1 MLGISDGISRL
12 SDRRSIE
19 SYWDL
24 LVLLVQKDLKVR
36 YKKNVLGYLWS
47 IASPLTF
54 ALVYYF
60 AFQIVLQIRAEGY
73 ALILISGLFPWQW
86 FANSLA
92 SSPNYFI
99 ATSQILRK
107 VRFPLSIVPLAANLN
122 NMIHFLLSLPV
133 VVVMLLIYDKAP
145 SLTWLYGV
153 PLLVTVQ
160 LAMLHGVSLIL
171 SSLNLFLRDI
181 ERVAQIITQFTF
193 FFTPIIYTVDMLPPE
208 YLPFLPL
215 NPAAP
220 LMVNWRYLILDGK
233 LDWFYFLCSV
243 GYALLFLALGTW
255 VFNKLSSR
263 FAEVA

>member
-1 MLGISDGISRL
+1 MLGISQGISRL

-19 SYWDL
+19 SYRDL
-24 LVLLVQKDLKVR
+24 LILLVQKDLKIR

-86 FANSLA
+86 FANSLG
-92 SSPNYFI
+92 SSPSYFL
-99 ATSQILRK
+99 ATSQMLRK

-133 VVVMLLIYDKAP
+133 VLVMMLIYDETP
-145 SLTWLYGV
+145 SWSWIYGI
-153 PLLVTVQ
+153 PILVTLQ
-160 LAMLHGVSLIL
+160 LIMLHGISLIL
-171 SSLNLFLRDI
+171 ASLNVFLRDI

-208 YLPFLPL
+208 YLRWLPL

-220 LMVNWRYLILDGK
+220 LMVNWRSLILDGTM
-233 LDWFYFLCSV
+233 DWGYVLFSV

>member
-1 MLGISDGISRL
+1 MLGISQGISRL
-12 SDRRSIE
+12 SDRRSVE

-24 LVLLVQKDLKVR
+24 LILLVQKDLKVR
-36 YKKNVLGYLWS
+36 YKKNVLGYVWS
-47 IASPLTF
+47 IASPLTY

-60 AFQIVLQIRAEGY
+60 AFQVVLQVRAEGY
-73 ALILISGLFPWQW
+73 GIILISGLFPWQW
-86 FANSLA
+86 FANSMMA
-92 SSPNYFI
+92 SPNYFI

-133 VVVMLLIYDKAP
+133 VLLMLFVYQRTP
-145 SLTWLYGV
+145 SWSWLYGV
-153 PLLVTVQ
+153 PLLVIVQ
-160 LAMLHGVSLIL
+160 MVMLQGISLIF

-181 ERVAQIITQFTF
+181 ERVAQVITQFTF
-193 FFTPIIYTVDMLPPE
+193 FFTPIIYTVDMLPPK
-208 YLPFLPL
+208 YLPFLPF

-220 LMVNWRYLILDGK
+220 LMVNWRYLILDGT
-233 LDWFYFLCSV
+233 LDWGYYLCSV